1 MRGEGILAHLNMRK
15 PIIVLLGPTASG
27 KTEIALSLAREVNA
41 EIISADSMQ
50 VYKYLNVGTAKPSR
64 KIRQII
70 PHHLIDIKYPDEEF
84 SAGEFQLRALKAIN
98 RIFKKGK
105 LPILIGGTALY
116 IRTVTDGICPIPSR
130 NDKVRK
136 HLSRLAKKYGRSYL
150 YKRLERIDKQACEKI
165 HPNNL
170 KRIIRALE
178 VYSLTKIPFSDWQD
192 RRYYL
197 PYPVI
202 VFGLDWKRN
211 LVYERIGRRVEEMVK
226 EGLVREVKRLLTKGY
241 SKRLNSLQGLGYKQ
255 VVEFLEGKHD
265 RERMEYLIKRDT
277 RRYAKRQLTWWRKDG
292 RIHWIKMDEGKRAKE
307 VAGEIKNICQRKRF
321 LV

>member
-1 MRGEGILAHLNMRK
+1 MEK

-27 KTEIALSLAREVNA
+27 KTEIALSLARELNA

-50 VYKYLNVGTAKPSR
+50 VYKYLNIGTAKPAR
-64 KIRQII
+64 KIRQVI

-84 SAGEFQLRALKAIN
+84 SAGEFQLRTTKAIE

-116 IRTVTDGICPIPSR
+116 IRTITNGICPTPSR
-130 NDKVRK
+130 NEKVRE
-136 HLSRLAKKYGRSYL
+136 HLSRLAEKYGRSYL
-150 YKRLERIDKQACEKI
+150 YKRLKKIDKKACEKI

-178 VYSLTKIPFSDWQD
+178 VYSSTRIPFSAWQN
-192 RRYYL
+192 RRHYL
-197 PYPVI
+197 PYPI
-202 VFGLDWKRN
+202 ITFGLEWERD
-211 LVYERIGRRVEEMVK
+211 LVYERIDRRVEEMVK
-226 EGLVREVKRLLTKGY
+226 EGLVREVKGLLAKGY
-241 SKRLNSLQGLGYKQ
+241 SKGLNSLQGLGYRQ
-255 VVEFLEGKHD
+255 AIEFLEGKHD
-265 RERMEYLIKRDT
+265 LEKMKYLIKRDT

-292 RIHWIKMDEGKRAKE
+292 RIHWIKMDEGKKAKE
-307 VAGEIKNICQRKRF
+307 VAREIKNICKKKRY